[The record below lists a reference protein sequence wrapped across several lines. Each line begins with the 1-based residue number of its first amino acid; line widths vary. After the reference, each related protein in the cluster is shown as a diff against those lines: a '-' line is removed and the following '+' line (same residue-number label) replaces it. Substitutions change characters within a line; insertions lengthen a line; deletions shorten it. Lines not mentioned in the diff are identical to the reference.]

1 MKHPLHASNS
11 TRITAAGSRGRC
23 ASGCGNEGGTQTSAD
38 QLLGE
43 VPILHGLLK
52 LTITSDVRGFFFTR
66 HVPSTSL
73 SYRADNFAPCIFI
86 GRFMLP
92 LFSLSFLSPFY
103 PSLFHG
109 MASWNAK
116 LDSIFNSV
124 SLLIEEI
131 LVEFNEFV
139 IVTYIR
145 VFSKEQQLD
154 RTSGVC
160 LADRMM
166 VRNVF
171 NNKYI
176 ISTTNNTDSTHL

>member
-1 MKHPLHASNS
+1 
-11 TRITAAGSRGRC
+11 
-23 ASGCGNEGGTQTSAD
+23 
-38 QLLGE
+38 
-43 VPILHGLLK
+43 
-52 LTITSDVRGFFFTR
+52 
-66 HVPSTSL
+66 
-73 SYRADNFAPCIFI
+73 
-86 GRFMLP
+86 MLP

-131 LVEFNEFV
+131 PVEFNEFV
-139 IVTYIR
+139 IITYIR

-166 VRNVF
+166 MRSVF